1 MNKIK
6 MKKSIVISVTII
18 MICMTLFSACEP
30 EKQPAQSIPQHAA
43 SDIYARMQSIASIPR
58 SGESY
63 PKEINEYISEQL
75 DGISV
80 DYKVDKSGN
89 VFASIPGSKGNEDK
103 PHIVLEAST
112 YAEIDVEPG
121 TKYEKEPVSATLS
134 YKSSSDIISAADT
147 SFGAGSAFGIA
158 SLLCALKS
166 LAAYDDIAHYPVD
179 AIFMVNPDNPKY
191 YENALALVK
200 VDSGNSE
207 VLYTASEGAMF
218 LSSTKKITPIETT
231 NKNAFVLAVTNYP
244 GEAHGADVDP
254 LQNPIATLIDILTSA
269 KSAGIAFELC
279 SIEADP
285 EIGNKAPQDAIA
297 MVALGDYEL
306 NKFRQLFNS
315 KAEAYMSAY
324 ADDEAEAVMIET
336 KVPEWSV
343 SPEDTEAILTH
354 IYGLMTSNETG
365 SMKDLSGIF
374 CSGMRLSPVEF
385 NISMSLMA
393 ANPEALSTAEAEL
406 QGITILSGIDI
417 NRGDTIPAYDTDAKN
432 DQVKALLKICKKE
445 YSSKISIG
453 SSSRVSELGYIH
465 EMDSELPLMTL
476 AMDVD
481 MEGTADENMIYSIL
495 PNPINALIK
504 YIYSAK

>member
-1 MNKIK
+1 
-6 MKKSIVISVTII
+6 
-18 MICMTLFSACEP
+18 
-30 EKQPAQSIPQHAA
+30 
-43 SDIYARMQSIASIPR
+43 
-58 SGESY
+58 
-63 PKEINEYISEQL
+63 
-75 DGISV
+75 
-80 DYKVDKSGN
+80 VDKTGN
-89 VFASIPGSKGNEDK
+89 IIASIPGSKGNEGK

-112 YAEIDVEPG
+112 YAEIVAEPG
-121 TKYEKEPVSATLS
+121 AEYEQEPLSAVLS
-134 YKSSSDIISAADT
+134 YKPSSDTIGAVDT

-158 SLLCALKS
+158 CLLCALKS
-166 LAAYDDIAHYPVD
+166 LALYDDIAHDPVD

-191 YENALALVK
+191 YENASVLVK

-207 VLYTASEGAMF
+207 VLGTASEAAMY
-218 LSSTKKITPIETT
+218 LRSKKKITPVETT

-297 MVALGDYEL
+297 TVALGDYEL

-315 KAEAYMSAY
+315 KAETYMSAY

-336 KVPEWSV
+336 KIPEWSV
-343 SPEDTEAILTH
+343 SAEDTEAVLAH

-374 CSGMRLSPVEF
+374 CSGMRLSPDEF

-393 ANPEALSTAEAEL
+393 ANSEVLNNAEAEL
-406 QGITILSGIDI
+406 QGITILSGIAI
-417 NRGDTIPAYDTDAKN
+417 NRGETIPAYDTDTKN
-432 DQVKALLKICKKE
+432 DQVKELLEICKKE
-445 YSSKISIG
+445 YSSKISTG
-453 SSSRVSELGYIH
+453 SSSRVSELGNIH
-465 EMDSELPLMTL
+465 EMAPELPLMTL
-476 AMDVD
+476 AMDVE
-481 MEGTADENMIYSIL
+481 MEGTADESMVYSTL
-495 PNPINALIK
+495 PNPVNALLK
-504 YIYSAK
+504 YIYSIK